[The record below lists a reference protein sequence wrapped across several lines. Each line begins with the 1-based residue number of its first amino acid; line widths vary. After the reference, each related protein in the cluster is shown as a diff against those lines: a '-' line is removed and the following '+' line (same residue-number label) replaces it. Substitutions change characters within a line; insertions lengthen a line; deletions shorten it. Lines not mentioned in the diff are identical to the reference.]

1 MFRLGSQIFIAVLI
15 SFEKHAIILL
25 CNSYTSNLCG
35 VALIFFKRSEPM
47 SDPMGKALP
56 DLISMYLVMLVIYCL
71 DVFFLKSD
79 LTVLGDNFYS
89 RFICFTVLL
98 MTVLFKREHLKSFG
112 ISSKKAKFKSA
123 LIFGTAF
130 SAIPILLVSIVEY
143 FIFKATD
150 PENIKLSFTPPS
162 LSYVQTE
169 GYLTPFFCI
178 TVYILTSFFAA
189 CFKEMF
195 FRGFLLHKLEKLTTF
210 KSANIFQS
218 LLYMTFIIPKL
229 VRNFVMGYYSEE
241 IVKISAFVVTFYI
254 VHEILTGIKWGI
266 LAKVSGATYISIIDN
281 FLYVFLANSLHI
293 VNQSTKWLFMI
304 YMLAVQLVSLAMVAF
319 YCKKASLVT
328 ASEEKTN
335 EKKSASHQKEKPK
348 ETKQN
353 DKHTVEKAENESKNI
368 NSEVFDDK
376 VEISPSQFK
385 QIVKE
390 SSAQSAVPHNGELSE
405 EEIDS
410 YLKDYG
416 KPKAHY
422 NPPKKPSSSD
432 PSEINDESFDVDD
445 FLKGFSKT

>member
-1 MFRLGSQIFIAVLI
+1 
-15 SFEKHAIILL
+15 
-25 CNSYTSNLCG
+25 
-35 VALIFFKRSEPM
+35 M
-47 SDPMGKALP
+47 SDPKSKALP

-71 DVFFLKSD
+71 DAFFLKSD

-89 RFICFTVLL
+89 RFICFAVLL

-130 SAIPILLVSIVEY
+130 SAIPILLVSAVEY
-143 FIFKATD
+143 FVFKATD
-150 PENIKLSFTPPS
+150 PENINISFTPPS

-210 KSANIFQS
+210 KGANLFQS

-241 IVKISAFVVTFYI
+241 IVRISAFVVAFYI
-254 VHEILTGIKWGI
+254 IHEILTGIKWGM
-266 LAKVSGATYISIIDN
+266 LAKVSGATYIPIIDN
-281 FLYVFLANSLHI
+281 FLYVFLANSIHI
-293 VNQSTKWLFMI
+293 VSQSTKWLFMI
-304 YMLAVQLVSLAMVAF
+304 YMLAVQLISLAMVAF
-319 YCKKASLVT
+319 YCKKSSLAT
-328 ASEEKTN
+328 ANEDKTA
-335 EKKSASHQKEKPK
+335 EKKSASPQKEKPK
-348 ETKQN
+348 KSESNDTHTDEKTKN
-353 DKHTVEKAENESKNI
+353 DEKIDSEAFKN
-368 NSEVFDDK
+368 K
-376 VEISPSQFK
+376 TEISPSQFK
-385 QIVKE
+385 EIVKE
-390 SSAQSAVPHNGELSE
+390 SSVQSAVPHNGDLSE

-422 NPPKKPSSSD
+422 NPPQKSSSHD
-432 PSEINDESFDVDD
+432 NPKEKDANFDVDD
-445 FLKGFSKT
+445 FLKEISKK

>member
-1 MFRLGSQIFIAVLI
+1 
-15 SFEKHAIILL
+15 
-25 CNSYTSNLCG
+25 
-35 VALIFFKRSEPM
+35 M
-47 SDPMGKALP
+47 SDPKGKALP
-56 DLISMYLVMLVIYCL
+56 DLITMYLVMLVIYCL

-112 ISSKKAKFKSA
+112 ISSKKTKLKSA

-130 SAIPILLVSIVEY
+130 SAIPILLVSVVEY
-143 FIFKATD
+143 LIFKMTD
-150 PENIKLSFTPPS
+150 PENIKLSFSPPS

-241 IVKISAFVVTFYI
+241 IVKISAFVVAFYI
-254 VHEILTGIKWGI
+254 IHEFLTGIKWGM
-266 LAKVSGATYISIIDN
+266 LAKVSGATYISIVDN

-304 YMLAVQLVSLAMVAF
+304 YMLAAQLISLAMVMV
-319 YCKKASLVT
+319 YCKKASPAT
-328 ASEEKTN
+328 ANEEKTS
-335 EKKSASHQKEKPK
+335 EKKSAPPQKEKPK
-348 ETKQN
+348 GTKPIDN
-353 DKHTVEKAENESKNI
+353 HTVEKAESDKEKI
-368 NSEVFDDK
+368 DSEAFGDK
-376 VEISPSQFK
+376 AEISPNQFK

-390 SSAQSAVPHNGELSE
+390 SSVQTAVPHNGELSE

-410 YLKDYG
+410 FLKDYG

-422 NPPKKPSSSD
+422 NPPQKPSNHDHSG
-432 PSEINDESFDVDD
+432 IKDESFDIDD
-445 FLKGFSKT
+445 FLKGFSKN